1 MIYEKINIQKN
12 IRVPRRVIGTKKI
25 LEEIDSCDYYD
36 VMYSKN
42 IKNYIKE
49 EY

>member
-1 MIYEKINIQKN
+1 MIYDKINIQKN
-12 IRVPRRVIGTKKI
+12 IRVPRQLIGSKKI
-25 LEEIDSCDYYD
+25 LEQIDSCDYYD